1 MITVAIICEYN
12 PFHYGHLHQIEHI
25 RSEFGS
31 DTRIIAIMSGNYVQ
45 RGEVAVADKLTRAK
59 SAVECGVNLVLELPF
74 PYCASSAEFF
84 ARAGVSIA
92 DALGIVNILSFGSEC
107 GSLEKLSHIAK
118 LTENEEFL
126 KTVRSLTDSD
136 PKLSH
141 PKASVMALETLA
153 GKDYIELSPNNLLG
167 IEYIKALNEIRSSVL
182 PHTIQRFGA
191 NYRESDTVSGS
202 IQSATAIRALI
213 NREDRNWVSY
223 LPSPMA
229 QSLTSDIS
237 NGSAPCDINRLSS
250 MMIGHLRLNLQPAN
264 DSIHEAGGGLYNRL
278 SAMSLKANTF
288 NELTNLA
295 VTGKYTA
302 SRIRR
307 AILNSILGV
316 TSSAVRER
324 PAYTQ
329 LLAMDSDGRAMLKQ
343 IRKHGNITV
352 ITKPSRIDEMTDE
365 GRKQKELADKADSL
379 FQLTKPIPPNGA
391 YSLQMTPFVKD

>member
-12 PFHYGHLHQIEHI
+12 PFHYGHLHQIEQI

-92 DALGIVNILSFGSEC
+92 DALGIVNVLSFGSEC
-107 GSLEKLSHIAK
+107 GSVEKLSYIAS
-118 LTENEEFL
+118 LTEGEEFIN
-126 KTVRSLTDSD
+126 TIRDLTDAD

-141 PKASVMALETLA
+141 PKATMLALEQIA
-153 GKDYIELSPNNLLG
+153 NNNSIDLSPNNLLG
-167 IEYIKALNEIRSSVL
+167 VEYIKALNDVGSSIL
-182 PHTIQRFGA
+182 PHTIPRSGA
-191 NYRESDTVSGS
+191 AYRENETVSGK
-202 IQSATAIRALI
+202 IQSATAIRTLI
-213 NREDRNWVSY
+213 NKGEENWVPY
-223 LPSPMA
+223 LPVSMA
-229 QSLTSDIS
+229 EGLMADIN
-237 NGSAPCDINRLSS
+237 NGYAPCDINRLSA
-250 MMIGHLRLNLQPAN
+250 MMIGYFRLNPQPVSE
-264 DSIHEAGGGLYNRL
+264 SIHDTGGGLYNRL

-324 PAYTQ
+324 PTYTQ
-329 LLAMDSDGRAMLKQ
+329 LLAMDRNGRAMLKE
-343 IRKHGNITV
+343 IRKHGDIT
-352 ITKPSRIDEMTDE
+352 ILTKPSRVEDLSDE
-365 GRKQKELADKADSL
+365 GKRQKELADKADSL
-379 FQLTKPIPPNGA
+379 FQLTKPNPPSGA
-391 YSLQMTPFVKD
+391 YSLKMTPFVKE